1 MMKANIHDRGTI
13 ERVYPE
19 EAFAFE
25 AGGNSRAKA
34 TVRKGVRIV
43 SAVDAR
49 GEFEI
54 ERASR
59 HVSESD
65 GPDQAIFLSPDLV
78 SSADALVTGGGYGST
93 TERESGPQAHKA
105 ADYVAFIDRIIDA
118 AKHADFRPA
127 PSGDERLRG
136 PRQ

>member
-1 MMKANIHDRGTI
+1 MKANIHDRGSI

-34 TVRKGVRIV
+34 TVHKGVRIV
-43 SAVDAR
+43 SAVDAT

-54 ERASR
+54 EPGSR
-59 HVSESD
+59 HVSERD
-65 GPDQAIFLSPDLV
+65 GPDQVIFLSPDLV
-78 SSADALVTGGGYGST
+78 SSADALVGGGYGT
-93 TERESGPQAHKA
+93 TIERESGPQAHKA
-105 ADYVAFIDRIIDA
+105 ADYVAFIDRIIEA
-118 AKHADFRPA
+118 AKQANFRPA